1 MNPVMILARWLNQ
14 VKTDISGQAL
24 ERVATSRSYGQLF
37 WAMREVGVAIRQS
50 VFTSLNALF
59 NKPSVPDPR
68 SAGHFSPR
76 SVIREAARQ
85 GGLHVF
91 PAPELDAL
99 QAESI
104 DTNRNQKLLAWL
116 HLYQNSR
123 VPDLCLRYTPH
134 EMALA
139 FQAACCIGWW
149 LKERPMFEGP
159 GQPGGIFLLPDHVR
173 ERHFSPLLHNFAK
186 GLLMLN
192 PTCPLALGCHC
203 NVIIA
208 MLNEPPEDHPQ
219 PTFAQNLYS
228 LQRYASAAPT
238 DRPGAAQ
245 QRNSAPPTTR
255 YNTRP
260 IRGDSWG
267 DE

>member
-1 MNPVMILARWLNQ
+1 MNPVTILARWLNQ
-14 VKTDISGQAL
+14 VNADISGRAL

-37 WAMREVGVAIRQS
+37 WAMREAGVAIRQS

-149 LKERPMFEGP
+149 FRDRPVLDGP
-159 GQPGGIFLLPDHVR
+159 GQPGGILLLPDHT
-173 ERHFSPLLHNFAK
+173 HDKHYSPLLHNFAK
-186 GLLMLN
+186 GLLMLEDA
-192 PTCPLALGCHC
+192 CPPELGCYC
-203 NVIIA
+203 NRIIT
-208 MLNEPPEDHPQ
+208 MLNTPPDDHPQ
-219 PTFAQNLYS
+219 PTGTQNLYQ
-228 LQRYASAAPT
+228 LQRYT
-238 DRPGAAQ
+238 QQ
-245 QRNSAPPTTR
+245 QRQSAPPTQR
-255 YNTRP
+255 YTTRP
-260 IRGDSWG
+260 LGGGDPWG
-267 DE
+267 TE